1 MRSGDVQGARGVRS
15 NRDGAPRRAS
25 SERPDEGGSGGSRGG
40 RPGGRAGGPPG
51 ARQGASRYGAS
62 RPTRRDGDAPGRGRS
77 GDSQRRVA
85 PRRVERQ
92 LTAAERRAQEV
103 RERRGPRAERPPAE
117 RPDSPAEIWVDEG
130 SVRDEARRAANRARG
145 GSARDEDN
153 AAPRRVDEHVEPG
166 KRRQR
171 ERHVAPEVRE
181 ELIEAGAP
189 GSLERYEQRLASA
202 AEALD
207 RERFADARRMVQPV
221 LRELPD
227 VAFAHEIAGL
237 ALYRMGRWRQAAQE
251 LEVARRLDGSVRH
264 HAVLADCYRALRR
277 YAKVDELWRE
287 LREASPD
294 LELMAE
300 GRIVAAGSLADRGD
314 IAGALEVMS
323 KAMAD
328 AERSGRKVRPFHLRQ
343 WYVVADLYDR
353 LGNVVSARRWFRL
366 VAQHDAE
373 FADVDERLRTLGR

>member
-1 MRSGDVQGARGVRS
+1 M
-15 NRDGAPRRAS
+15 
-25 SERPDEGGSGGSRGG
+25 
-40 RPGGRAGGPPG
+40 
-51 ARQGASRYGAS
+51 
-62 RPTRRDGDAPGRGRS
+62 
-77 GDSQRRVA
+77 
-85 PRRVERQ
+85 
-92 LTAAERRAQEV
+92 
-103 RERRGPRAERPPAE
+103 RERRGPRAERPPTAKPEHEAE
-117 RPDSPAEIWVDEG
+117 VWVDEG
-130 SVRDEARRAANRARG
+130 AVRDVARKAAGRARAG
-145 GSARDEDN
+145 GRAVD
-153 AAPRRVDEHVEPG
+153 AADGESGIVPRRVDERIEPG
-166 KRRQR
+166 KKRQR
-171 ERHVAPEVRE
+171 ERHVAPEVLE
-181 ELIEAGAP
+181 ELADAVAP
-189 GSLERYEQRLASA
+189 GSLERYEQRLAAA

-221 LRELPD
+221 LRELPE

-237 ALYRMGRWRQAAQE
+237 ALYRLGRWRQAAQE
-251 LEVARRLDGSVRH
+251 LEAARRLDGSVRH

-314 IAGALEVMS
+314 LAAALEVMA
-323 KAMAD
+323 KPMAD
-328 AERSGRKVRPFHLRQ
+328 AERSGRKVRPYHLRQ

-366 VAQHDAE
+366 VAQLDPD

>member
-1 MRSGDVQGARGVRS
+1 M
-15 NRDGAPRRAS
+15 
-25 SERPDEGGSGGSRGG
+25 
-40 RPGGRAGGPPG
+40 
-51 ARQGASRYGAS
+51 
-62 RPTRRDGDAPGRGRS
+62 
-77 GDSQRRVA
+77 
-85 PRRVERQ
+85 
-92 LTAAERRAQEV
+92 
-103 RERRGPRAERPPAE
+103 RERRGPRPERPPAE
-117 RPDSPAEIWVDEG
+117 RPESPAEIWVDEG
-130 SVRDEARRAANRARG
+130 SVRDEARRAASRARG
-145 GSARDEDN
+145 GSRGDAGTSVS
-153 AAPRRVDEHVEPG
+153 RRVDEHVEPG

-181 ELIEAGAP
+181 ELVEAATP

-251 LEVARRLDGSVRH
+251 LEIARRLDGSVRH

-277 YAKVDELWRE
+277 YGKVDELWRE

-314 IAGALEVMS
+314 LAGALEVMS

-328 AERSGRKVRPFHLRQ
+328 AERSGRKVRPYHLRQ

-353 LGNVVSARRWFRL
+353 LGNIVTARRWFRL
-366 VAQHDAE
+366 VAQHDAD